1 MTDDTFR
8 VDNTFIENLSNFGK
22 RTPRP
27 DQPYLPGME
36 PLGPFDLWLTL
47 GCYYLIDPKKPAEPV
62 FTSLTDVLST
72 LDFSRTLAQ
81 ASSGYYW
88 QSYVADDYDRVKE
101 AFHRLRTVEF
111 PVWGYWRIATGKNRR
126 SRKLVESYTGIL
138 ASYGYYYAADVIP
151 PDQLPE
157 SKRRNVNQ
165 ALTVKNEPGPAI
177 LQRTDAKPE
186 GVYFQMARPVVMALI
201 EGEKEH
207 IGATVFHKDVF
218 LFRKQFARNFAAT
231 KLLLRVIRQ
240 TSRRWPISLDKLVS
254 QAGFADD
261 GQTNRNRA
269 ATLKA
274 LELLTESH
282 VIENFTHDQKT
293 DQIVVFKTNRWHF
306 PAISESEEGD
316 EAGLSTG

>member
-8 VDNTFIENLSNFGK
+8 VDNGLLENLSNFGK
-22 RTPRP
+22 RTPQP

-88 QSYVADDYDRVKE
+88 SSYATDDYDRVKE

-111 PVWGYWRIATGKNRR
+111 PILSYWKIATRGKSRR

-138 ASYGYYYAADVIP
+138 ASYGYYYADDVIP

-165 ALTVKNEPGPAI
+165 ALTTRGEPGPSI
-177 LQRTDAKPE
+177 LQRIDAKPE
-186 GVYFQMARPVVMALI
+186 GVYFQMAKPVVMALI
-201 EGEKEH
+201 EGEQEH
-207 IGATVFHKDVF
+207 IGSTIFHKDVF
-218 LFRKQFARNFAAT
+218 LFRRQFSRNFAAT

-240 TSRRWPISLDKLVS
+240 TSRRWPISLDKLVL
-254 QAGFADD
+254 QAGFSKDSRQPTRD
-261 GQTNRNRA
+261 RE
-269 ATLKA
+269 ATLKS
-274 LELLTESH
+274 LELLRDSH
-282 VIENFTHDQKT
+282 VIEDFSHNPTT
-293 DQIVVFKTNRWHF
+293 DQVVIFKTSRWHF
-306 PAISESEEGD
+306 PALEGD
-316 EAGLSTG
+316 EDSEE